1 MLNQLSFKGQWRQY
15 QQRVLDKAESF
26 MDDGKIHLV
35 AAPGSG
41 KTTLGI
47 EFIQRF
53 GNPTLILVPTVTIR
67 QQWVDRINQAFL
79 SDDNLV
85 EQLISQDLKRPK
97 IITVATYQALHSA
110 MNQVVGDSL
119 IEDTDDESQQEH
131 FNFQGF
137 DIRKTFGDQDLGTL
151 CLDECHH
158 LRNEWWKSLE
168 SFHKAFQI

>member
-97 IITVATYQALHSA
+97 IITVATYQHCTVL
-110 MNQVVGDSL
+110 
-119 IEDTDDESQQEH
+119 
-131 FNFQGF
+131 
-137 DIRKTFGDQDLGTL
+137 
-151 CLDECHH
+151 
-158 LRNEWWKSLE
+158 
-168 SFHKAFQI
+168 

>member
-15 QQRVLDKAESF
+15 QRRVLDKAESF

-67 QQWVDRINQAFL
+67 QQWVDRIKQAFL
-79 SDDNLV
+79 SDDNLDRKSTR
-85 EQLISQDLKRPK
+85 LNSS
-97 IITVATYQALHSA
+97 HSRA
-110 MNQVVGDSL
+110 SRMPS
-119 IEDTDDESQQEH
+119 S
-131 FNFQGF
+131 
-137 DIRKTFGDQDLGTL
+137 
-151 CLDECHH
+151 
-158 LRNEWWKSLE
+158 
-168 SFHKAFQI
+168 A

>member
-53 GNPTLILVPTVTIR
+53 GNPTLV
-67 QQWVDRINQAFL
+67 FS
-79 SDDNLV
+79 SDSYHPSTMGRSD
-85 EQLISQDLKRPK
+85 
-97 IITVATYQALHSA
+97 
-110 MNQVVGDSL
+110 
-119 IEDTDDESQQEH
+119 
-131 FNFQGF
+131 
-137 DIRKTFGDQDLGTL
+137 
-151 CLDECHH
+151 
-158 LRNEWWKSLE
+158 
-168 SFHKAFQI
+168 